1 MAIKKLI
8 NGLKNVT
15 TRLKNKTWTN
25 PQIKNHK
32 KRCRLIITQTQHKN
46 PEHIYLKFLTLL
58 TPSVEKTVY
67 FHGFNYIFKPRNIII
82 VFS

>member
-8 NGLKNVT
+8 NGLKNLT

-32 KRCRLIITQTQHKN
+32 KRCRLIRTQAQHKN
-46 PEHIYLKFLTLL
+46 PEHIYLKFLTL
-58 TPSVEKTVY
+58 SAEKTVN
-67 FHGFNYIFKPRNIII
+67 FHGFNYVFKPGNIT
-82 VFS
+82 